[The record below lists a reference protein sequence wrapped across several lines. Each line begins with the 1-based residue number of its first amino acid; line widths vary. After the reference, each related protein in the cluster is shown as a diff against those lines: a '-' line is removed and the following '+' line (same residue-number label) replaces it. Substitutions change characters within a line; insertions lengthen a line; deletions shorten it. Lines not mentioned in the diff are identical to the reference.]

1 MLIEL
6 IELEGCMKNLNV
18 VGAIIYNQGK
28 ILCTKKGN
36 SSNPFTAFKYEFPGG
51 KVEEGES
58 KEQALSRELLEEM
71 NFAID
76 PDAFKFYMTVHH
88 EYESLFSI
96 DLSLFKVEVE
106 NPIFEL
112 KEHIEYKWL
121 YPKDLLSVEWAPADK
136 DVLNQLIKE

>member
-1 MLIEL
+1 
-6 IELEGCMKNLNV
+6 MKNLNV

-71 NFAID
+71 DFSIS
-76 PDAFKFYMTVHH
+76 PDSFRFYMTVQHT
-88 EYESLFSI
+88 YDSLFSI
-96 DLSLFKVEVE
+96 DLSLFKVEVN
-106 NPIFEL
+106 NPIFNL

-121 YPKDLLSVEWAPADK
+121 YPKDILSIEWAPAD
-136 DVLNQLIKE
+136 QLVVDRLLKEN